1 MILSLLCRQCRKR
14 THCYTGGIFLD
25 KSNAKYKSYSF
36 EFKLRAVMM
45 YLNGQLGYRKVA
57 KRMGI
62 KDPKRVRIWVKNY
75 QQYGEEGLKE
85 RRGKTISSK
94 RGRPR
99 KKPLTVEEENRKLK
113 AENEFL
119 KKFIALKTD

>member
-1 MILSLLCRQCRKR
+1 
-14 THCYTGGIFLD
+14 LD

-36 EFKLRAVMM
+36 EFKLRTVMM
-45 YLNGQLGYRKVA
+45 YLNEQLGYRKVA

-94 RGRPR
+94 RGRTR
-99 KKPLTVEEENRKLK
+99 KKSLTVEEENRKLK

-119 KKFIALKTD
+119 KKFIALKRR

>member
-1 MILSLLCRQCRKR
+1 M
-14 THCYTGGIFLD
+14 D

-119 KKFIALKTD
+119 KKFIALKRR

>member
-1 MILSLLCRQCRKR
+1 
-14 THCYTGGIFLD
+14 LD
-25 KSNAKYKSYSF
+25 KSDAKYTSYSF
-36 EFKLRAVMM
+36 EFKLRTVMM
-45 YLNGQLGYRKVA
+45 YLNEQLGYRKVA

-85 RRGKTISSK
+85 CRGKTISSK

-119 KKFIALKTD
+119 KKLIALKRR